1 MENVTKRVETNY
13 QESSTGSKST
23 SAESEALCS
32 VEVGETAPEGKGQV
46 YAKSCKAYG
55 FTVEDAGRTA
65 MAELTRLR
73 REMGR

>member
-1 MENVTKRVETNY
+1 MENVTKRMESTTND
-13 QESSTGSKST
+13 TVGVRITVGS
-23 SAESEALCS
+23 ESEALCS